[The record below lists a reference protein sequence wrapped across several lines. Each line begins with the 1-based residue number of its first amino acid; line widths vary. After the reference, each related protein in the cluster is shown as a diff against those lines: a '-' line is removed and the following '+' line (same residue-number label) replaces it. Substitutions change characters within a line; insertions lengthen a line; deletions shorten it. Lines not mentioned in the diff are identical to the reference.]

1 MFIINNYIIHK
12 NPKNAVFGVL
22 WALWSQ
28 DPKIAFWDPLM
39 PNRFPQFTGSCSHL
53 IRFVKSFQIY
63 SITKTWASG
72 LGLSLLVSF
81 DVSK

>member
-28 DPKIAFWDPLM
+28 DPKIAFWDP
-39 PNRFPQFTGSCSHL
+39 FPDLYL
-53 IRFVKSFQIY
+53 IN
-63 SITKTWASG
+63 
-72 LGLSLLVSF
+72 VSERH
-81 DVSK
+81 KIALIMIKE